1 VLTLDELGADVVSG
15 ETDPVVA
22 FTDMRGRHRLG
33 ADPLFER
40 G

>member
-1 VLTLDELGADVVSG
+1 MLTLDEWRADGESG

-22 FTDMRGRHRLG
+22 FTHMRGRHRLG